1 MIVFPLAAALIS
13 SFFAFALFRQFKSRR
28 RLPQLAWGIA
38 LAQYAIA
45 SVAVAAGIG
54 GGWDP
59 TLYRL
64 YWVFGAM
71 LNVPWLALGSIA
83 LIGKRVLSIAA
94 LALVVIGTLW
104 GFVSV
109 WSSDLQREALA
120 TEQIPKGSDVWC
132 VGLWIQPVGG
142 ERVTRE
148 VCEPARGLARTYSLP
163 SFAIVVG
170 IAAISGRRRD
180 GVRPPRDRVRG
191 NWIIAAGVT
200 LNAIA
205 GFALI
210 GKGRGGPFSVV
221 LALSVTVM
229 FVGFVLAS
237 RTPKSVVL
245 YVTPECHLCEEPRR
259 VLRAMRI
266 PFDEVDA
273 TGDADRFIR
282 TPILEVDGVERA
294 EGPMGASEVRK
305 ALRKRA

>member
-1 MIVFPLAAALIS
+1 MIVFPLIAALIS
-13 SFFAFALFRQFKSRR
+13 AVFAFALFKQYRSRK
-28 RLPQLAWGIA
+28 RLSQLSWGIA

-83 LIGKRVLSIAA
+83 LLNKRAVTLASLVL
-94 LALVVIGTLW
+94 VIVGTVW
-104 GFVSV
+104 GFVAV
-109 WSSDLQREALA
+109 WSSSIEAQALR
-120 TEQIPKGSDVWC
+120 TEQIPKGSEVWC
-132 VGLWIQPVGG
+132 PDPGFRKVIVP
-142 ERVTRE
+142 
-148 VCEPARGLARTYSLP
+148 CEPARGLARTYSLP

-170 IAAISGRRRD
+170 IAAVSGRKRD
-180 GVRPPRDRVRG
+180 GVRLPRDRVRG

-210 GKGRGGPFSVV
+210 GKGRGGPFSVL

-237 RTPKSVVL
+237 RTPKSVLL
-245 YVTPECHLCEEPRR
+245 YVTPDCHLCDEPRR
-259 VLRAMRI
+259 ILQAMRV
-266 PFDEVDA
+266 PFQERDA

-282 TPILEVDGVERA
+282 TPILVVDGEERA
-294 EGPMGASEVRK
+294 EGPMDAATVRR

>member
-13 SFFAFALFRQFKSRR
+13 GVFAVLLFRRSRR
-28 RLPQLAWGIA
+28 RLAQLAWGAA

-64 YWVFGAM
+64 YWVFGAL

-83 LIGKRVLSIAA
+83 LLNKRALSAAA
-94 LALVVIGTLW
+94 LALVAVGTVW
-104 GFVSV
+104 GFVAV
-109 WSSDLQREALA
+109 WASDVRAEALQ

-132 VGLWIQPVGG
+132 VGLWVQPAGG
-142 ERVTRE
+142 ERVTRD

-170 IAAISGRRRD
+170 IAVASNRRRD
-180 GVRPPRDRVRG
+180 LPPGRVKG
-191 NWIIAAGVT
+191 NWLIAAGVT

-210 GKGRGGPFSVV
+210 GKGRGGPFSIV
-221 LALSVTVM
+221 LAVSVTVM
-229 FVGFVLAS
+229 FLGFLAAS
-237 RTPKSVVL
+237 HPPRP
-245 YVTPECHLCEEPRR
+245 PE
-259 VLRAMRI
+259 
-266 PFDEVDA
+266 
-273 TGDADRFIR
+273 
-282 TPILEVDGVERA
+282 ERPA
-294 EGPMGASEVRK
+294 E
-305 ALRKRA
+305 

>member
-1 MIVFPLAAALIS
+1 MIVFPLIAALIS
-13 SFFAFALFRQFKSRR
+13 AFFAFALFKQYRSRK
-28 RLPQLAWGIA
+28 RLSQLAWGVA

-59 TLYRL
+59 TLYRV

-83 LIGKRVLSIAA
+83 LLNKKAVTLAS
-94 LALVVIGTLW
+94 LALVAVGTLW

-109 WSSDLQREALA
+109 WSSDLQRAALE
-120 TEQIPKGSDVWC
+120 TEQIPKGSAVWC
-132 VGLWIQPVGG
+132 APDD
-142 ERVTRE
+142 EE
-148 VCEPARGLARTYSLP
+148 ECEPARGLARTYSLP

-170 IAAISGRRRD
+170 IAAVSGRKRD

-245 YVTPECHLCEEPRR
+245 YVSPQCHLCEEPRR
-259 VLRAMRI
+259 VLQAMRI
-266 PFDEVDA
+266 PFQEVDA

-294 EGPMGASEVRK
+294 DGPMSAAVIRK
-305 ALRKRA
+305 ALRKRT

>member
-13 SFFAFALFRQFKSRR
+13 GVFAVLLFRRSRR
-28 RLPQLAWGIA
+28 RLAQLAWGVA
-38 LAQYAIA
+38 LAQYAVA

-64 YWVFGAM
+64 YWVFGAL

-83 LIGKRVLSIAA
+83 LLNKRALSAAA
-94 LALVVIGTLW
+94 LALVAIGTVW
-104 GFVSV
+104 GFVAV
-109 WSSDLQREALA
+109 WSSEVVEPALR

-132 VGLWIQPVGG
+132 VESRSILTSEI
-142 ERVTRE
+142 TRT
-148 VCEPARGLARTYSLP
+148 CEPARGLARTYSLP

-170 IAAISGRRRD
+170 IAVASNRRRD
-180 GVRPPRDRVRG
+180 LPPGRVKG
-191 NWIIAAGVT
+191 NWLIAAGVT

-229 FVGFVLAS
+229 FLGFLAAS
-237 RTPKSVVL
+237 RPSR
-245 YVTPECHLCEEPRR
+245 PPAAEEQ
-259 VLRAMRI
+259 L
-266 PFDEVDA
+266 
-273 TGDADRFIR
+273 
-282 TPILEVDGVERA
+282 VE
-294 EGPMGASEVRK
+294 
-305 ALRKRA
+305 

>member
-13 SFFAFALFRQFKSRR
+13 GVFAVLLFKQSRR

-38 LAQYAIA
+38 LAQYAVA

-64 YWVFGAM
+64 YWVFGAL

-83 LIGKRVLSIAA
+83 LLNKKALSAAA
-94 LALVVIGTLW
+94 LALVAIGTVW

-109 WSSDLQREALA
+109 WSSDVVVSALE

-132 VGLWIQPVGG
+132 PEAAALRAVP
-142 ERVTRE
+142 EPP
-148 VCEPARGLARTYSLP
+148 CESARGLARTYSLP

-170 IAAISGRRRD
+170 IAVASNRRR
-180 GVRPPRDRVRG
+180 GMPPGRVKG
-191 NWIIAAGVT
+191 NWLIAAGVT

-210 GKGRGGPFSVV
+210 GKGRGGPFSIV

-229 FVGFVLAS
+229 FLGFLAAS
-237 RTPKSVVL
+237 RAPRPPL
-245 YVTPECHLCEEPRR
+245 PEDDP
-259 VLRAMRI
+259 
-266 PFDEVDA
+266 P
-273 TGDADRFIR
+273 
-282 TPILEVDGVERA
+282 
-294 EGPMGASEVRK
+294 S
-305 ALRKRA
+305 

>member
-1 MIVFPLAAALIS
+1 MIVFPLIAALIS
-13 SFFAFALFRQFKSRR
+13 AVFSFALFRQYRSRK
-28 RLPQLAWGIA
+28 RLSQLAWGVA

-59 TLYRL
+59 TLYRV

-83 LIGKRVLSIAA
+83 LLNKRAIT
-94 LALVVIGTLW
+94 LASLLMVVVGTIW
-104 GFVSV
+104 GFVAV
-109 WSSDLQREALA
+109 WSSSVEAQALR
-120 TEQIPKGSDVWC
+120 TEQIPKGSEVWC
-132 VGLWIQPVGG
+132 PDPGWRKIIEP
-142 ERVTRE
+142 
-148 VCEPARGLARTYSLP
+148 CEPARGLARTYSLP

-170 IAAISGRRRD
+170 IAAVSGRKRD
-180 GVRPPRDRVRG
+180 GVRPPRDRIRG

-200 LNAIA
+200 LNAFA

-237 RTPKSVVL
+237 RTPRNVVL
-245 YVTPECHLCEEPRR
+245 YVTPDCHLCEEPRR

-266 PFDEVDA
+266 PFQEVDA
-273 TGDADRFIR
+273 AGDPDRFIR
-282 TPILEVDGVERA
+282 TPILEVDGSERA
-294 EGPMGASEVRK
+294 EGPMDAAAVRR